1 MKTSGDTGH
10 GISSIYGTTGG
21 SPSHPDTAREM
32 REIFGDNVLVKKQQQ
47 ANNSNPPKDAKV
59 IDLYVIYHYVRRNID
74 FSIFLMICLGVGA
87 IQIYIDIHEISL
99 AIHGCMEFLQRLW
112 IHMESTCSS
121 PPVNAQGTRRTEIS
135 WQSLSQE

>member
-47 ANNSNPPKDAKV
+47 ANNSNPPKDN
-59 IDLYVIYHYVRRNID
+59 LFPEVRRY
-74 FSIFLMICLGVGA
+74 FLHIFQM
-87 IQIYIDIHEISL
+87 SN
-99 AIHGCMEFLQRLW
+99 FLKGDY
-112 IHMESTCSS
+112 SS
-121 PPVNAQGTRRTEIS
+121 SN
-135 WQSLSQE
+135 